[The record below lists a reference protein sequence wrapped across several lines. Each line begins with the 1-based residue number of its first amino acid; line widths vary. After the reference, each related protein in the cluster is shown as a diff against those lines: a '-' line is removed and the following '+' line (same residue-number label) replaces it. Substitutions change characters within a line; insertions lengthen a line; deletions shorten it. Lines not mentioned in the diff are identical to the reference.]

1 MSIPFED
8 SWYIPKIRWQ
18 NVQVLTQELLPQ
30 KELFQEKFCPLFAP
44 IYFLLERRKYAFWLC
59 ANTLTQT
66 HTHRDLYLQIYKDK
80 QWNICNK
87 YKSP

>member
-30 KELFQEKFCPLFAP
+30 KELFQEKFCPLFCP
-44 IYFLLERRKYAFWLC
+44 HILSTRKKKICILVVCKY
-59 ANTLTQT
+59 TYT
-66 HTHRDLYLQIYKDK
+66 HTHIYTY
-80 QWNICNK
+80 K
-87 YKSP
+87 YTKINNEISAINVKVHKL